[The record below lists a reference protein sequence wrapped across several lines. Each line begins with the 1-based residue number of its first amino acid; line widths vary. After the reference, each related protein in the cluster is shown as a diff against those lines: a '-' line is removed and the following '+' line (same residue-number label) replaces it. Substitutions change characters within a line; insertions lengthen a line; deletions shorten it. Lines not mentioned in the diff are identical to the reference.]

1 MRITESQLRR
11 VIRGVIKEQNEK
23 DLDEGM
29 KEVGIGAAIAAL
41 AIFGILGRKAP
52 DDSMEAQRQAA
63 ELVQDHPDVARKA
76 VEHGVDVDSLVNQG
90 MGVGVDMAG
99 MGMMD

>member
-11 VIRGVIKEQNEK
+11 VIRDVINEQNKK

-52 DDSMEAQRQAA
+52 SDSMEAQRQAA
-63 ELVQDHPDVARKA
+63 VLVQDHPDVARKA
-76 VEHGVDVDSLVNQG
+76 AEHGVDVDSLVNQG